1 LCRATRRKVSGN
13 DVPSAVGDELADARA
28 AKSLRLGALASGL
41 GVREGR
47 EQLEPA
53 TTAIGVKPPWGS
65 GHAAEAAERNSF
77 RQGQVRCATFST
89 RMVVSKGQQSWTI
102 TTWANRWW

>member
-1 LCRATRRKVSGN
+1 MPA
-13 DVPSAVGDELADARA
+13 AVGDELADARA
-28 AKSLRLGALASGL
+28 TQSLRLGALTSGL

-65 GHAAEAAERNSF
+65 GHAAEAAERKPF
-77 RQGQVRCATFST
+77 RQGQVRCATVGAQ
-89 RMVVSKGQQSWTI
+89 MVDIKGQQSWTI
-102 TTWANRWW
+102 TTGANRSW